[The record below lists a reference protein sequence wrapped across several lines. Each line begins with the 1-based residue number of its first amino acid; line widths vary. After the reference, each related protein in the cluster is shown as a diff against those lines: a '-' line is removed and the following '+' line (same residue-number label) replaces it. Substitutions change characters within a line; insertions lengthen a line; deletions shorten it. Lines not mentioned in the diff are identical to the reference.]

1 MGHPCATTPV
11 AVIAQEIHDVRVCV
25 VADAVE
31 PLQRRVRP
39 DSDSD
44 VLGLKNRYFS
54 VRITRAHTAME
65 LSNIDHAISGLRD
78 LRALGDESATLKEAG
93 THGERASPPTDHH
106 HAVCASSTVLPPT
119 VAQTLHPLRHLGS
132 SDPPPHPSPAALHLP
147 LDMYVLKADLH
158 RHAGDS
164 YDGDELFGADGHY
177 DLARAAL
184 EQAAAL
190 AREGGSPSTPEA
202 ELARALGEGKVL
214 VAAGKLCQ
222 SRNVSSKSSR
232 AEVRLSARVRFG
244 CRLEAAAAAAA
255 GRSVCV
261 VCVCMCPRAQRR
273 EYGQTQY
280 RKGPPSPS

>member
-1 MGHPCATTPV
+1 
-11 AVIAQEIHDVRVCV
+11 
-25 VADAVE
+25 
-31 PLQRRVRP
+31 
-39 DSDSD
+39 
-44 VLGLKNRYFS
+44 
-54 VRITRAHTAME
+54 
-65 LSNIDHAISGLRD
+65 
-78 LRALGDESATLKEAG
+78 
-93 THGERASPPTDHH
+93 
-106 HAVCASSTVLPPT
+106 
-119 VAQTLHPLRHLGS
+119 
-132 SDPPPHPSPAALHLP
+132 
-147 LDMYVLKADLH
+147 MYVLKADLH

-222 SRNVSSKSSR
+222 SRNVSSKSSGR
-232 AEVRLSARVRFG
+232 WSISPPMFALV
-244 CRLEAAAAAAA
+244 CRLEAEAA

-280 RKGPPSPS
+280 RKGPSSTS